1 MKKILVMLLAAVMC
15 VSFVACGGN
24 DSPANN
30 ESAKAGNQDSDDSSA
45 NNGDAETEIDYA
57 KIISEESGYWLSFY
71 GYDMGLVFCE
81 DNSYQNATTRD
92 ELGTWELKD
101 TTLTLTSEDGNNTY
115 YEIKDANGV
124 CLLIGDN
131 AILYN
136 GTLDGSEFPIKE
148 VEITIDNWQEYFE
161 IATCTVENVD
171 IFGEV
176 TETSKCY
183 LKLKDE
189 YFKYLI
195 NSCGSLHSEIAL
207 RYGLSSSSTSDS
219 YMDIWND
226 TSVFGEHWD
235 ETYELVKI
243 QGTLYF
249 IDIEE

>member
-1 MKKILVMLLAAVMC
+1 MKKILVMLLVASMC
-15 VSFVACGGN
+15 VFLAACGGADN
-24 DSPANN
+24 
-30 ESAKAGNQDSDDSSA
+30 SA

-57 KIISEESGYWLSFY
+57 KIISEESGYWVNCHGL
-71 GYDMGLVFCE
+71 DAGLVFCE

-136 GTLDGSEFPIKE
+136 GNLDESEFPIKE

-161 IATCTVENVD
+161 IANCTVENVD

-176 TETSKCY
+176 TETSECF

-195 NSCGSLHSEIAL
+195 NGCGSLHSEIAL
-207 RYGLSSSSTSDS
+207 RYKTSLSGDSSDDH
-219 YMDIWND
+219 MDIWNH
-226 TSVFGEHWD
+226 TSVFGKHWD

-249 IDIEE
+249 FDIE